1 MLDDSDYRDE
11 LIGDIFEQWLKY
23 RSTEEWLI
31 QQIVKSRGTS
41 RSSLKRHLKETRKMI
56 KKIENQLFR
65 I

>member
-1 MLDDSDYRDE
+1 VLDDSDYRDE